1 MVVTMLTIEHIQSA
15 LDGLDETEQ
24 KRTLAVVNSYI
35 KNKGVRLTNPTYI
48 DDVLQVPQDIVLA
61 GVELANAFIDGKF
74 MAGRDEG
81 LIASKSSKAGDV
93 SVSKTYKDGLDG
105 QAISQ
110 GQMIADALLEP
121 YVVKFTG
128 LNVPVGRY

>member
-1 MVVTMLTIEHIQSA
+1 MLTITHIQEA
-15 LDGLDETEQ
+15 LDGLDDSEQ

-61 GVELANAFIDGKF
+61 GVELANAFNAGELY
-74 MAGRDEG
+74 AGRDEG
-81 LIASKSSKAGDV
+81 IVTSKSSRAGEV
-93 SVSKTYKDGLDG
+93 SVSKTYADGENG
-105 QAISQ
+105 QAISKE
-110 GQMIADALLEP
+110 QMIADALLEP

>member
-1 MVVTMLTIEHIQSA
+1 MLTIEHIQSA

-24 KRTLAVVNSYI
+24 KRTLAVVNAYI

-48 DDVLQVPQDIVLA
+48 DDVLQVPSDIVLA
-61 GVELANAFIDGKF
+61 GVELATAFLDGTF
-74 MAGRDEG
+74 MAGRTEG
-81 LIASKSSKAGDV
+81 VIASKSSKAGDV

-128 LNVPVGRY
+128 LNVPVGRV

>member
-1 MVVTMLTIEHIQSA
+1 MLTIEHIQSA